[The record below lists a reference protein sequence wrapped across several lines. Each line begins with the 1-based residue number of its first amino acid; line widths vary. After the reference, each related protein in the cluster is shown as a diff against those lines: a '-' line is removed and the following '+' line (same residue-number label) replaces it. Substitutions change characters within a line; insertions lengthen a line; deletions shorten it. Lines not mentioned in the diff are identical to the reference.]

1 MNENAKEIELDQHF
15 IFMSIPEDTVA
26 LSITAT
32 LLDDN
37 GNPYQVHSKMTASD
51 IFQARKDF
59 LDHVEDGDYFDDDVR
74 FVLTEQ
80 GREWLEQRRQD
91 QQNLNPSNSTT
102 LSE

>member
-1 MNENAKEIELDQHF
+1 MNEEKQEIELDQHF

-74 FVLTEQ
+74 FVLTEK
-80 GREWLEQRRQD
+80 GREWLEQRK
-91 QQNLNPSNSTT
+91 LNPSNSTT

>member
-1 MNENAKEIELDQHF
+1 MNEEKQEIELDQHF

-51 IFQARKDF
+51 LFQARKDF

-74 FVLTEQ
+74 FAITNK
-80 GREWLEQRRQD
+80 GYEWLEQIRQE